1 MPMCHCLTL
10 ENHGGISVDN
20 TCSIVSIPHDVTC
33 SSLSS
38 YMMFLCIRYVIKK
51 EQIIDLF
58 LDLKPET

>member
-1 MPMCHCLTL
+1 MVGLGL
-10 ENHGGISVDN
+10 DN